1 MNITRRKIT
10 ATVGL
15 SGFALG
21 GTFATG
27 AFTQTQADRDSILVI
42 SDDADALLS
51 FEPVDEGLVNVVEGR
66 EDNNEIIEL
75 EFERDGSGVNVD
87 GVTRFDGVL
96 EVTNN
101 SDNDT
106 IDLVI
111 ATPEDGDDRRARS
124 RVLADGKDI
133 TKENG
138 FYDDAVDDDDFRFI
152 NGVPDDGAYELGDD
166 ESVTLDFEFET
177 KEATRSGEFT
187 GEKRFKAFDDI
198 GDDDDSA
205 EVRFDDDLTEEFD
218 DS

>member
-1 MNITRRKIT
+1 MNITRRKII

-42 SDDADALLS
+42 SDDANALLS

-138 FYDDAVDDDDFRFI
+138 FYGDAVDDDDFRFI
-152 NGVPDDGAYELGDD
+152 NGVPDDGAYELED
-166 ESVTLDFEFET
+166 SVTLDFEFET
-177 KEATRSGEFT
+177 KEATRSGEFI

-198 GDDDDSA
+198 DNDASED
-205 EVRFDDDLTEEFD
+205 VRVDDDLEEEFED
-218 DS
+218 T